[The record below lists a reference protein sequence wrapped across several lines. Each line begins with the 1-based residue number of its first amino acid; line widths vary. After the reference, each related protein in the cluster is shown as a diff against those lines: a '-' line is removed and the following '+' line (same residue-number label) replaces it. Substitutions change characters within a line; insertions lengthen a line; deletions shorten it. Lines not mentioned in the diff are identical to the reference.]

1 MRFTRAALCAV
12 ALASVAVPAAASAAT
27 AATTT
32 APAAV
37 PLVRDCDRPGP
48 WTIGTSAVKIRKSP
62 STSATAVGI
71 LYKGHRFTV
80 HSSRSGWHYITD
92 TTTGVKGW
100 VSGTYVYREVR
111 MCLD

>member
-1 MRFTRAALCAV
+1 M
-12 ALASVAVPAAASAAT
+12 
-27 AATTT
+27 
-32 APAAV
+32 PAAV

-100 VSGTYVYREVR
+100 VSGTYVYREVS